1 MESYESKL
9 RNTLRL
15 TNNKRKQNSFQNPVG
30 SDNSVQGKVKQF
42 SVLPKINTADFLSCF
57 KQKIT

>member
-9 RNTLRL
+9 TNTLRL

-30 SDNSVQGKVKQF
+30 SDNSVQGKV
-42 SVLPKINTADFLSCF
+42 
-57 KQKIT
+57 